1 VLEKTLMAL
10 PFLIALTAFIYLK
23 PQEFFP
29 QLSALP
35 ILHVLFV
42 LLVAGAVL
50 DVARG
55 AVRASIPPQAP
66 YVIAFA
72 VWALLVIAIRD
83 RAALPRVMTTIG
95 IGTGIYL
102 ASSVAMGT
110 PRRVWVL
117 ASLLLG
123 LSLFL
128 AAIGA
133 HQSEQPF
140 ACFAMER
147 EEDSDAPVYDGRPCE
162 TFRDCEEGGRE
173 GVDWLC
179 EKAGLFGTSSIG
191 HGRVRYRG
199 SLSDPNELALVVTTA
214 LPFAFALGERKR
226 RMAEASGKRKK
237 GGLLRLLG
245 IGALVLLFGWCVI
258 ETESRGGQL
267 VFAAVVGLFFVRR
280 FRLWGVAL
288 AAISVL
294 PILLLGGRAG
304 AEADASAMERVE
316 AWYEGITMFR
326 DHPLIGVGPLQFVEH
341 HNLTAHN
348 AYVLVA
354 AETGFFGLFLFSLS
368 IYATLKIPWSL
379 WYGGDRRLDPSLA
392 PLAPA
397 LLIAMVGM
405 MIGIFF
411 LSFAYHHVLYLF
423 MGLSGALATAAAR
436 TIPDYRSRISLRE
449 AALVALG
456 DVLFIVVM
464 FGYTRLKVGG

>member
-1 VLEKTLMAL
+1 MAL

-29 QLSALP
+29 VLSALP

-55 AVRASIPPQAP
+55 AVRGELPPQAP
-66 YVIAFA
+66 FVLLFA
-72 VWALLVIAIRD
+72 LWALLVIALRD
-83 RAALPRVMTTIG
+83 RSSIPRVMTTIG

-102 ASSVAMGT
+102 AGSVAMGT

-117 ASLLLG
+117 ASVLLG

-128 AAIGA
+128 ATVGA
-133 HQSEQPF
+133 HQAEQPF
-140 ACFAMER
+140 ACFALER
-147 EEDSDAPVYDGRPCE
+147 EDDTDAPIYDGRPCE
-162 TFRDCEEGGRE
+162 TFRDCEEGGV
-173 GVDWLC
+173 GDVDWLC
-179 EKAGLFGTSSIG
+179 ERPGLFGTSSIG

-199 SLSDPNELALVVTTA
+199 SLSDPNELALVVGTA
-214 LPFAFALGERKR
+214 MPFAFALLESKR
-226 RMAEASGKRKK
+226 ARAALAGGKRGGSIMAVAIL
-237 GGLLRLLG
+237 GGLV
-245 IGALVLLFGWCVI
+245 ALFGWCVVK
-258 ETESRGGQL
+258 TESRGGQI
-267 VFAAVVGLFFVRR
+267 VFAAVLGLFFMRR
-280 FRLWGVAL
+280 FRMWGVLLGAL
-288 AAISVL
+288 SVF
-294 PILLLGGRAG
+294 PILLWGGRSG

-341 HNLTAHN
+341 HALTAHN

-354 AETGFFGLFLFSLS
+354 AEQGFVGLFLFSLS
-368 IYATLKIPWSL
+368 IYATVKIPWSL
-379 WYGGDRRLDPSLA
+379 WYGGALRTDPSLA

-423 MGLSGALATAAAR
+423 MSLAGALAAAAAR
-436 TIPDYRSRISLRE
+436 AVPGFRVRVSLRE
-449 AALVALG
+449 AGVVALL
-456 DVLFIVVM
+456 DAVFVVVM